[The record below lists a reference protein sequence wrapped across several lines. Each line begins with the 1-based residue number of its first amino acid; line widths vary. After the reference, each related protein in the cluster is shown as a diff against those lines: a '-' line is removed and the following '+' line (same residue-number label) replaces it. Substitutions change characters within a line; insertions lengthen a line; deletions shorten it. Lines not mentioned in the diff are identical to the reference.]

1 MLHSEIYG
9 TYFRTVAAILT
20 RSLAGDLNGKTLSEI
35 VRRTAFGESLL
46 TIPASLTD
54 GRWPLLRPDLTT
66 PLKRAPGM
74 PLSALEKRWLK
85 SLLLDPRIALF
96 DPPTE
101 GLEDVEPLFDPEVF
115 VFYDRCADGDPYGD
129 PRYIRVFRM
138 LLCAMEERRRVRVR
152 FQSARG
158 RRRSDVCIPYTLE
171 YSAKDDKFRLLASS
185 GRQTLTVNVAR
196 IASAV
201 LLDAYSAEEYRPV
214 NYRETSLT
222 MLLTDERNALERALL
237 HFSDLEKETEQLDG
251 KHYKITIWYRQV
263 DETEILIRILSFGP
277 VLKVTEPA
285 GLVAQLRARIARQTA
300 L

>member
-96 DPPTE
+96 DPPTD

-129 PRYIRVFRM
+129 PRYIRVFRT
-138 LLCAMEERRRVRVR
+138 LLRAMEERRRVRVR

>member
-46 TIPASLTD
+46 TIPDSLTD

-115 VFYDRCADGDPYGD
+115 VFFDRCADGDPYGD
-129 PRYIRVFRM
+129 PRYIRVFRT
-138 LLCAMEERRRVRVR
+138 LLRAMEERRRVRVR

>member
-129 PRYIRVFRM
+129 PRYIRVFRT
-138 LLCAMEERRRVRVR
+138 LLRAMEERRRVRVR

-158 RRRSDVCIPYTLE
+158 RHRSDVCIPYTLE

>member
-74 PLSALEKRWLK
+74 PLSALEMRWLK

-129 PRYIRVFRM
+129 PRYIRVFRT
-138 LLCAMEERRRVRVR
+138 LLRAMEERRRVRVR

>member
-129 PRYIRVFRM
+129 PRYIRVFRT
-138 LLCAMEERRRVRVR
+138 LLRAMEERRRVRVR

-277 VLKVTEPA
+277 ALKVTEPA

>member
-129 PRYIRVFRM
+129 PRYIRVFRT
-138 LLCAMEERRRVRVR
+138 LLRAMEERRRVRVR